1 MQLWV
6 AVTAEIASRAAVSD
20 ESQSRCRMNE
30 KNSESDSAEARID
43 LGKVG

>member
-20 ESQSRCRMNE
+20 ESESRCRMNE
-30 KNSESDSAEARID
+30 EKNETDSAEARID
-43 LGKVG
+43 PENEG